1 MNLKLRRLVRTP
13 SSEQYAL
20 FDPDRTDDNYDPMS
34 IGKLDLHYTSDG
46 IYGTF
51 LLWKQALEGLPTGQV
66 HALVEATLQEL
77 AEPMGLA
84 AFFAVEYFS
93 PELDSYELYSNET
106 EDEDEAETENGD
118 EGETEDEDEG
128 ETEDEDETEPEEL
141 EGSEQT

>member
-51 LLWKQALEGLPTGQV
+51 LLWKQALEGLPPGQV

-106 EDEDEAETENGD
+106 EDEDEAETED
-118 EGETEDEDEG
+118 EDEAEAEMEDEDRA
-128 ETEDEDETEPEEL
+128 ETEEL
-141 EGSEQT
+141 EDSEQT

>member
-34 IGKLDLHYTSDG
+34 IGKLDLHYTADG

-51 LLWKQALEGLPTGQV
+51 LLWKQAIEGLPPGQV

-84 AFFAVEYFS
+84 AFYAVEFFS

-106 EDEDEAETENGD
+106 EDESEEES
-118 EGETEDEDEG
+118 
-128 ETEDEDETEPEEL
+128 EPE
-141 EGSEQT
+141 GVDDTDRT